1 MECTDW
7 YRFPHTSYRGS
18 CLQASWEF
26 VDRVKGEE
34 LIGLEEKIVM
44 PCVQFLT
51 LEGADL
57 ESLDLRTQERNPR
70 NWVVQLFIKCRY
82 LQVFCHYINWWQ
94 FRNFG
99 NTFQRDSSFLQLHKL
114 MAIQNFWEHFSESQI
129 SRHISFYYPLSHF
142 ANIVVFTDWRFVT
155 ILHCQMMDSIL
166 SNKVFFN

>member
-1 MECTDW
+1 MEGTDW
-7 YRFPHTSYRGS
+7 YRFPHTSYRGF

-26 VDRVKGEE
+26 VGVKGEE

-44 PCVQFLT
+44 PCVQFIT

-57 ESLDLRTQERNPR
+57 ESPDLRTQERNPR

-82 LQVFCHYINWWQ
+82 IQVLCNYINWWQ

-99 NTFQRDSSFLQLHKL
+99 NTFQRVR
-114 MAIQNFWEHFSESQI
+114 I
-129 SRHISFYYPLSHF
+129 SRHTSFYYPLLHF
-142 ANIVVFTDWRFVT
+142 ANIAVFTDWRFVT